1 MNYDPKRTLPPA
13 DPQHVE
19 MFVSIFRNG
28 ATAQNYVGYIKWACV
43 QQGLSS
49 EWYTE
54 SVAMAI
60 KGAKKAT
67 LRMRGGQ
74 VGARLLLT
82 ENLVT
87 QIVRLSDVIGPRGF
101 SEAVIVAW
109 EFLLRVQSEAVCLQK
124 GAPQDSD
131 KLSPS
136 RHSGLWVDNSRGLC
150 LRLQRRKHRPNGSF
164 LVRGCSCREVGSTR
178 CPPHRIGP
186 FLTGLEYGQRL
197 WQWSASEWRHLVRRA
212 LTQLF
217 VNDAQSFTLKGFRA
231 GKATELARKGLPL
244 GEIMAAG
251 EWKSGAGLR
260 YIDTDAV
267 DMACFTRVLDT
278 SDSD

>member
-28 ATAQNYVGYIKWACV
+28 ATAQNYIGFIKWACV

-124 GAPQDSD
+124 GAPQDSG

-186 FLTGLEYGQRL
+186 LSGWVGVWPATVAVVGFRVPP
-197 WQWSASEWRHLVRRA
+197 LVRRA

-217 VNDAQSFTLKGFRA
+217 VNYAQSFTLKGFRA